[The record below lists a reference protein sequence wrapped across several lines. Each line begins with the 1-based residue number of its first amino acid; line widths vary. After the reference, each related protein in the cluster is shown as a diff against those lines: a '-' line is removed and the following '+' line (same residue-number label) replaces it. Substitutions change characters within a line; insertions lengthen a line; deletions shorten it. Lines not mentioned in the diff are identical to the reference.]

1 MIEDIVNF
9 DVHAVCRSK
18 IRFTGKLNS
27 HLYNLVDILREQALK
42 SMKRKPTPERESES
56 ERKTRDV
63 TPEPDNIRTRA
74 ESPSLGK
81 LRSFLL
87 FLFPT

>member
-1 MIEDIVNF
+1 MYADLKS
-9 DVHAVCRSK
+9 DLA
-18 IRFTGKLNS
+18 KLKS
-27 HLYNLVDILREQALK
+27 HLCYLVDILREQALK

-63 TPEPDNIRTRA
+63 TPEQDHIRTRA

-81 LRSFLL
+81 LRSFQN
-87 FLFPT
+87 FFIDVI